1 MMGKVSNQYAQTR
14 QHTDTCTI
22 SRYAFVC
29 FVNIVRCY
37 VIGSIST
44 SGMII
49 EIVINFHTVRCE
61 FSWIQAKAIHYSVK
75 LIII

>member
-1 MMGKVSNQYAQTR
+1 MGKVSNQYAQTR
-14 QHTDTCTI
+14 QHTDTWTI

-37 VIGSIST
+37 VIGSILT

-49 EIVINFHTVRCE
+49 EIVINFHTVHCE
-61 FSWIQAKAIHYSVK
+61 FSQFEVKAVHYSVK

>member
-1 MMGKVSNQYAQTR
+1 MGKVSNQYAQTR

-44 SGMII
+44 SGILI
-49 EIVINFHTVRCE
+49 EIVINFHTVCWV
-61 FSWIQAKAIHYSVK
+61 FSRFQAKAIHYSVK